1 VHRKPD
7 PFLQCNYMPG
17 TGCGMYV
24 RNQTYLLTTGE
35 FHHFTVTVRVSR
47 VSSVRIRVRFSC
59 SDRVGIGLPDV
70 ELYVGIPK
78 CRYSETLYDS
88 DCCQRHYYC
97 TGKVWLCIRKR
108 DFRLSIGMPM
118 HIPVTKTKPIT
129 LILT

>member
-1 VHRKPD
+1 MH
-7 PFLQCNYMPG
+7 MPG

-24 RNQTYLLTTGE
+24 RNQTYLLTTGD
-35 FHHFTVTVRVSR
+35 FHHFTVTVRVS
-47 VSSVRIRVRFSC
+47 SVRIRVRYCF

-70 ELYVGIPK
+70 ELYVGIPM

-97 TGKVWLCIRKR
+97 TGKVRLCIRKR
-108 DFRLSIGMPM
+108 DSRLSIGMPM

-129 LILT
+129 LTLT